1 MSHLLL
7 PIPFQPL
14 LLREYADI
22 LQQQF
27 HKRFTLTPCDPPS
40 DESGKNVFKADYW
53 NDYKLQSMKK
63 RLNETK
69 SQLNNLPLDKW
80 HRHTRKL
87 NPAATVSQMV
97 KKSAN
102 PELLTQAWLKFHECF
117 HVFKLG
123 PEPEQKEF
131 NSVHLCEAPGA
142 FITSLNHALV
152 LHHNEA
158 VWNWC
163 ATTLNPHYEGNDLG
177 YMINDDRFIMGSMD
191 HWNFGT
197 DNTGDL
203 LKKENMLDLVR
214 KAGEMS
220 EDGSVHLVT
229 ADGSVDCQ
237 SDPGRQESIVSDLH
251 MAETVT
257 ALKVLSPG
265 GNFVI
270 KMFTI
275 FESETVC
282 LLYLLNCSFE
292 CVEIFKPA
300 TSKEGN
306 SEVYVVCKNFSRSKW
321 LDAVLEKLTEFYGEF
336 PVETSLFSQDD
347 IPESFLSEVRKC
359 GELFMQLQENVISN
373 NLHYWNDQLSNNDMK
388 DLAEVQTQVAE
399 KYMEQYKVDEI
410 PSYRYCVYR
419 RRDPSISQIDA
430 RIDRGTFIDK
440 LEENRLEP
448 SKRLESIRTLMKNWK
463 IKGKVRFVEWVPSP
477 KLGEQLKSPILGKKV
492 KTVLSSK
499 FCTGRH
505 LKLFN
510 ETIKL
515 LEEIEEDEEEVASKK
530 RKVEKPGKPYQG
542 KCRKLSDYRED
553 VRLLN
558 KLSKIYPDILDIS
571 QVLFL
576 SSDSINTKNMLYE
589 ECKPENQIR
598 LIATIIEAVTS
609 LKKGNHLLVQGF
621 PLHTRLTSTIF
632 FCLAALFEE
641 VGFVRPQ
648 EQDDFIFLSNFLG
661 SSNTAEEII
670 SSLESALTVLI
681 GHKSDPLQVLSVWPV
696 QDLVQDRIYQEIIL
710 FNQSRI
716 KEQIMYLT
724 SFLEPRK
731 DSTEQTQ

>member
-1 MSHLLL
+1 
-7 PIPFQPL
+7 
-14 LLREYADI
+14 
-22 LQQQF
+22 
-27 HKRFTLTPCDPPS
+27 
-40 DESGKNVFKADYW
+40 
-53 NDYKLQSMKK
+53 
-63 RLNETK
+63 
-69 SQLNNLPLDKW
+69 
-80 HRHTRKL
+80 
-87 NPAATVSQMV
+87 
-97 KKSAN
+97 
-102 PELLTQAWLKFHECF
+102 
-117 HVFKLG
+117 
-123 PEPEQKEF
+123 
-131 NSVHLCEAPGA
+131 
-142 FITSLNHALV
+142 
-152 LHHNEA
+152 
-158 VWNWC
+158 
-163 ATTLNPHYEGNDLG
+163 
-177 YMINDDRFIMGSMD
+177 
-191 HWNFGT
+191 
-197 DNTGDL
+197 
-203 LKKENMLDLVR
+203 
-214 KAGEMS
+214 
-220 EDGSVHLVT
+220 LVT

-275 FESETVC
+275 FESETLC

-336 PVETSLFSQDD
+336 PVETSLFSQDE

-542 KCRKLSDYRED
+542 KCRKLSDYRQD

-621 PLHTRLTSTIF
+621 PLHTRLTST
-632 FCLAALFEE
+632 
-641 VGFVRPQ
+641 R
-648 EQDDFIFLSNFLG
+648 
-661 SSNTAEEII
+661 
-670 SSLESALTVLI
+670 
-681 GHKSDPLQVLSVWPV
+681 
-696 QDLVQDRIYQEIIL
+696 
-710 FNQSRI
+710 
-716 KEQIMYLT
+716 
-724 SFLEPRK
+724 
-731 DSTEQTQ
+731 